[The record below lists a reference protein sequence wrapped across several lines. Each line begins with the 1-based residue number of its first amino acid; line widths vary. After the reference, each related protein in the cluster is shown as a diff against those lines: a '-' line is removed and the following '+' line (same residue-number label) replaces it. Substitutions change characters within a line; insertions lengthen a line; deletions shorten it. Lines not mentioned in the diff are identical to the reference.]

1 MDQTIR
7 PASVRGTVRVPG
19 DKSVS
24 HRALMFGALARG
36 ASQARNVADSADCRA
51 TRRIVQALG
60 ARVRDLAPG
69 ELEIESPGLDGL
81 VEPADVLD
89 AANSGTTTRLM
100 AGILAT
106 RPFYAVITGDA
117 SLRARPMARV
127 TEPLARMGANFMGR
141 DGGRL
146 LPLSVRGG
154 GLQAIDYT
162 VPVASAQV
170 KSAVLLAGLG
180 AAGTTRVREHT
191 PTRDHTERMLE
202 YLGAS
207 VRRGEGIV
215 EVDGLGPGGALRPFR
230 LDVPGD
236 ISSAAFFLAAASL
249 APESELMLPGVGV
262 NPTRTGVLDVLAAMG
277 GAVTVTPEQERVA
290 GESRES
296 GLEPVAGELGESGPE
311 PVATLLARSSR
322 LRATTIGGALAPR
335 LIDELPLLA
344 LAATQAHG
352 RTVIRDAAELR
363 VKESDRIAT
372 TTQEL
377 RRLGADV
384 TATPDGFIVQ
394 GPTPLR
400 GARCQSYGDHR
411 IAMMLAVAGL
421 VARGETVIEGA
432 ECVAVSFPGFFDAL
446 AALTGD

>member
-7 PASVRGTVRVPG
+7 PVSVRGTVRVPG

-36 ASQARNVADSADCRA
+36 TSHARNVADSADCRA

-60 ARVRDLAPG
+60 ARVRDLAPD

-81 VEPADVLD
+81 TEPSDVLD

-127 TEPLARMGANFMGR
+127 TEPLARMGATFMGR

-154 GLQAIDYT
+154 GLRAIDYT

-207 VRRGEGIV
+207 VRHGEGIV
-215 EVDGLGPGGALRPFR
+215 EVDGLGPGVALRPFQ

-249 APESELMLPGVGV
+249 APESRLALPGVGV

-277 GAVTVTPEQERVA
+277 AALTVTPEHQQAA
-290 GESRES
+290 GE
-296 GLEPVAGELGESGPE
+296 AGQSGPE

-322 LRATTIGGALAPR
+322 LQATTIGGALVPR
-335 LIDELPLLA
+335 LVDELPLLA
-344 LAATQAHG
+344 LVATQAHG

-363 VKESDRIAT
+363 VKESDRIET
-372 TTQEL
+372 TTREL

-384 TATPDGFIVQ
+384 TATPDGFIVD

-400 GARCQSYGDHR
+400 GARCHSYGDHR

-421 VARGETVIEGA
+421 VARGETIVEGA
-432 ECVAVSFPGFFDAL
+432 ECVEVSFPGFFDAL
-446 AALTGD
+446 AALTGG

>member
-36 ASQARNVADSADCRA
+36 TSRARNVADSADCRA

-60 ARVRDLAPG
+60 ARVRDRAPG
-69 ELEIESPGLDGL
+69 ELEIESPGLNEL
-81 VEPADVLD
+81 AEPADVLD

-127 TEPLARMGANFMGR
+127 TEPLSRMGASFMGR

-162 VPVASAQV
+162 VPVSSAQV

-180 AAGTTRVREHT
+180 AAGTTRVRERT

-202 YLGAS
+202 YLGPS

-215 EVDGLGPGGALRPFR
+215 EVDGLVHGAALRPFQ

-249 APESELMLPGVGV
+249 ALESELALPGVGV
-262 NPTRTGVLDVLAAMG
+262 NPTRTGVLDVFAAMG
-277 GAVTVTPEQERVA
+277 GAVTITPEHEQVA
-290 GESRES
+290 GES
-296 GLEPVAGELGESGPE
+296 GQAGPE

-322 LRATTIGGALAPR
+322 LQATTIGGALVPR
-335 LIDELPLLA
+335 LVDELPLLA
-344 LAATQAHG
+344 LVATQAHG

-384 TATPDGFIVQ
+384 TATPDGFIVD

-400 GARCQSYGDHR
+400 GARCQSHGDHR

-421 VARGETVIEGA
+421 VARGETIIEGA
-432 ECVAVSFPGFFDAL
+432 ECVEVSFPGFFDAL
-446 AALTGD
+446 AALTGG

>member
-36 ASQARNVADSADCRA
+36 TSYARNVADSADCRA

-69 ELEIESPGLDGL
+69 ELEIESPGLDEL
-81 VEPADVLD
+81 AEPADVLD

-100 AGILAT
+100 TGILAT

-127 TEPLARMGANFMGR
+127 TEPLSRMGASFMGR

-180 AAGTTRVREHT
+180 AAGTTRVRERT

-215 EVDGLGPGGALRPFR
+215 EVDGLGHGVALRPFQ

-249 APESELMLPGVGV
+249 APESELALPGVGV

-277 GAVTVTPEQERVA
+277 GAVTVTPEHERAA
-290 GESRES
+290 GQS
-296 GLEPVAGELGESGPE
+296 GQAAPE

-322 LRATTIGGALAPR
+322 LRATTISGALVPR
-335 LIDELPLLA
+335 LVDELPLLA
-344 LAATQAHG
+344 LVATQAHG

-384 TATPDGFIVQ
+384 TATPDGFIVD
-394 GPTPLR
+394 GPTPLH
-400 GARCQSYGDHR
+400 GARCQSHGDHR

-421 VARGETVIEGA
+421 IARSETIIEGA
-432 ECVAVSFPGFFDAL
+432 ECVEVSFPGFFNAL
-446 AALTGD
+446 AALTGG